1 LEHGRNPVRGAL
13 IAPVLAPRG
22 ASAAWYVPKMTHRT
36 ARVAVIMRTLL
47 PSLCSGASALACYE
61 RHLFRG
67 RGWVQDDTAHKRLG
81 YYPNTF
87 FAHAPC
93 KNGVFRWN
101 GVTEDVET
109 RKGVHSRNLL
119 QVVPL
124 PLQGST
130 PL

>member
-1 LEHGRNPVRGAL
+1 
-13 IAPVLAPRG
+13 
-22 ASAAWYVPKMTHRT
+22 MTHRT
-36 ARVAVIMRTLL
+36 ARVVVACLL
-47 PSLCSGASALACYE
+47 SDVHSAHSAAGASTLASYE
-61 RHLFRG
+61 RRLCRG
-67 RGWVQDDTAHKRLG
+67 RGWTQDDTAHKRLG

-124 PLQGST
+124 PLQGRRV
-130 PL
+130 